1 MNKISMD
8 NFRKLCGLELKDI
21 LIQQES
27 NSYEKNRAI
36 MSERKNTFIPRDLT
50 VNIQA
55 PVVNFINLIL

>member
-1 MNKISMD
+1 MD

-36 MSERKNTFIPRDLT
+36 MSEKKNTFIPWDLT